1 MDAAEHAWIERFLA
15 HLHGERRLSAHTGA
29 AYGRDLMSLAAH
41 CGRRGIHA
49 WNALDNAAIR
59 AYVAAEHS
67 AGLAPRSI
75 QRRLAAART
84 FFEYL
89 AREGVLESNPALDVR
104 APKTKKHLPE
114 TLDTDQMARLLEFRA
129 DDALSARDKAIMEL
143 FYSSG
148 LRLAELVGLDLDA
161 LDLRDRTVRVLGKG
175 AKTRIVPVGRQAVD
189 ALRAWLSERASLLPA
204 AGAEAD
210 RQALFLGRGGRRLAV
225 RAVQLR
231 VSAIRTCFDTRSPPT
246 CWNRAGICAASRNCW
261 ATPTSAR
268 PRFTP
273 IWIFSTSPR
282 STTMPTR
289 APGGACGVPDAPR
302 SRVDRSDF
310 APKKPRSSPIDSS
323 MSLHPQPTDIKVRT
337 ASRLLEVRFDDGAA
351 FELPFEYLRVFSP
364 SAEVKGHGPGEGTL
378 QLGKEAV
385 GIKAV
390 EPVGNYALRLVF
402 DDGHNTGLYSWSLL
416 YELGRDQA
424 MNWARYLER
433 CAGAGHPRG
442 GIEKT

>member
-1 MDAAEHAWIERFLA
+1 LDAAEHAWIERFLA

-231 VSAIRTCFDTRSPPT
+231 VSA
-246 CWNRAGICAASRNCW
+246 W
-261 ATPTSAR
+261 ARKQGLAMHVHPHMFRHS
-268 PRFTP
+268 
-273 IWIFSTSPR
+273 
-282 STTMPTR
+282 
-289 APGGACGVPDAPR
+289 
-302 SRVDRSDF
+302 F
-310 APKKPRSSPIDSS
+310 AT
-323 MSLHPQPTDIKVRT
+323 H
-337 ASRLLEVRFDDGAA
+337 LLESSGNLRGVQELLGHADIGTTQIYTHLDFQHLAKVYDDA
-351 FELPFEYLRVFSP
+351 
-364 SAEVKGHGPGEGTL
+364 
-378 QLGKEAV
+378 
-385 GIKAV
+385 
-390 EPVGNYALRLVF
+390 
-402 DDGHNTGLYSWSLL
+402 
-416 YELGRDQA
+416 
-424 MNWARYLER
+424 
-433 CAGAGHPRG
+433 HPRARRRLRRA
-442 GIEKT
+442 